1 MLKEKNQETSSTT
14 INSEDFSKMK
24 YTIKNGSIVEIST
37 NLILYSVRNFPLGR
51 RRKLLKQLN
60 DGAGFDGW
68 TPSFMAISQST
79 TER

>member
-1 MLKEKNQETSSTT
+1 MLKEKNPETSSTT
-14 INSEDFSKMK
+14 TNSEDFNKMK
-24 YTIKNGSIVEIST
+24 YTIKNGAIVEIST

-68 TPSFMAISQST
+68 TPSFMAISQSI
-79 TER
+79 ER